1 MALIANTVPM
11 KCLNGLVRPL
21 VRATHTVPQ
30 FELNTLKPFVPHR
43 LHEIPDDSCILNK
56 SRALKM
62 YEDMVTIRRMENT
75 AATLYREKLI
85 RGFLHLCVGQ
95 EAMYVGVKEAITSD
109 DAVIGTYR
117 CHGWGYVMGVPPDEI
132 LCELTGSARGCS
144 KGKGGSMHIYNL
156 DTNFL
161 GGNGIT
167 GAQVPL
173 GAGLAFAN
181 KYRNKAGVA
190 LTFYG
195 DGASNQGQVFEAY
208 NFAMLNHLP
217 VIFVCENNGF
227 GMFTSASRSSANTK
241 YYKRGDL
248 IPGLWVDGMD
258 VVAVKQ
264 AVEFGRTWCLA
275 NHSPLVM
282 EMAIYRFVGHS
293 VTDPG
298 NYRSK
303 SEVDDYK
310 KKNDPVVTFKQRIIY
325 ANGATDEDFDKIDD
339 RVKGVISKAESA
351 ARNSAKP
358 DVKELGTDIYST
370 KSHNLYASAPD
381 PKLDV
386 SYSL

>member
-1 MALIANTVPM
+1 MRRLESM
-11 KCLNGLVRPL
+11 FRPIS
-21 VRATHTVPQ
+21 RAMSTVPQ
-30 FELNTLKPFVPHR
+30 FELSTLKPFVPHR
-43 LHEIPDDSCILNK
+43 LHEIPTDSCSLTR

-62 YEDMVTIRRMENT
+62 YEDMVTIRKMENC
-75 AATLYREKLI
+75 AAVLYRERLI

-95 EAMYVGVKEAITSD
+95 EAMYVGVKEAITAD
-109 DAVIGTYR
+109 DAIIGTYR
-117 CHGWGYVMGVPPDEI
+117 CHGWAYVMGVPVDEI
-132 LCELTGSARGCS
+132 LCELTGSERGCS
-144 KGKGGSMHIYNL
+144 KGKGGSMHIYNR

-181 KYRNKAGVA
+181 KYQNKPGVA
-190 LTFYG
+190 MTFYG

-217 VIFVCENNGF
+217 VIFVCENNGY
-227 GMFTSASRSSANTK
+227 GMFTAAARSSANTK
-241 YYKRGDL
+241 YYTRGDT

-258 VVAVKQ
+258 VIAVKQ
-264 AVEFGRTWCLA
+264 AVEFGRKWCLE

-303 SEVDDYK
+303 TEVEEYK
-310 KKNDPVVTFKQRIIY
+310 KKNDPINTFKNRIIY
-325 ANGATDEDFDKIDD
+325 ANGANESDFEKIDEKAKQFI
-339 RVKGVISKAESA
+339 VKAEAVARSA
-351 ARNSAKP
+351 TKP
-358 DVKELGTDIYST
+358 DIKELATGIYST
-370 KSHNLYASAPD
+370 KTHNLFAKCPD
-381 PKLDV
+381 EKLNV
-386 SYSL
+386 SYDA